1 MKQVILKSITLRDW
15 KSLNVSVDFSMDGVT
30 TIEGRNGIGKSSI
43 YHAWLWLLTGYTM
56 AGEVKNADLYDHRK
70 ELSPETPEACV
81 CATLVANGEE
91 TTIERR
97 AKAKFV
103 RKRGT
108 DIYEKA
114 PSDEYTLYVD
124 NIETSVSM
132 FEDTIKGIFE
142 VPSSLLPYLL
152 SGEFFSL
159 LASNDIKKAR
169 TLLEEM
175 THEIPIE
182 EMTDMDYTPLKEKL
196 GKYNIEQLKEQ
207 SANALAPLKQRE
219 HDIPIKIEQ
228 EQTLIA
234 SYRENDFA
242 SLAIEIEQAKRDIK
256 TLDERMM
263 GTKEGMEEQV
273 KRRNEALKKRGDMM
287 QLIEEKRVAYEKDY
301 QEEIARVNKE
311 IAEKRSENVRM
322 TLAIADK
329 ERALNNLIS
338 ANKRREEER
347 ERKEKE
353 LQGLR
358 DELNLI
364 KSRTFDEG
372 SLTCKYCGQE
382 LPFDKQ
388 EELKQ
393 RFEEQKARDREA
405 NITKGKAKKEEL
417 ERLKEAI
424 EQCNG
429 EIENCKY
436 EIELMP
442 KGDDKTSIDL
452 LEKQIGDLRDSHM
465 PFSSTDEYASL
476 KNEMEKIE
484 VPEVKTDTSNDE
496 CKREKSILMDK
507 LEQLNRK
514 YGLLS
519 EVEKMEKDIASLE
532 NEKEEVGRHIVAIEQ
547 FQAMIAAY
555 EEERARRVSEQIN
568 SRMEGCKIRMW
579 RTQKDGQRVKDC
591 VITNGDGVTYNT
603 TNFSDRISINMQ
615 LQRLFCEH
623 YEVLLPTFVDEA
635 YAFDSYH
642 EPRAWEVGQQVILL
656 KPSDDNFMNVQY
668 K

>member
-81 CATLVANGEE
+81 CASLVANGEE

-142 VPSSLLPYLL
+142 VPSSLLHYLL

-242 SLAIEIEQAKRDIK
+242 ALAIEIEQAKQEIK

-263 GTKEGMEEQV
+263 GTNEGMEEQV
-273 KRRNEALKKRGDMM
+273 KRRNEALK
-287 QLIEEKRVAYEKDY
+287 
-301 QEEIARVNKE
+301 
-311 IAEKRSENVRM
+311 
-322 TLAIADK
+322 
-329 ERALNNLIS
+329 
-338 ANKRREEER
+338 
-347 ERKEKE
+347 
-353 LQGLR
+353 
-358 DELNLI
+358 
-364 KSRTFDEG
+364 
-372 SLTCKYCGQE
+372 
-382 LPFDKQ
+382 
-388 EELKQ
+388 
-393 RFEEQKARDREA
+393 
-405 NITKGKAKKEEL
+405 
-417 ERLKEAI
+417 
-424 EQCNG
+424 
-429 EIENCKY
+429 
-436 EIELMP
+436 
-442 KGDDKTSIDL
+442 
-452 LEKQIGDLRDSHM
+452 
-465 PFSSTDEYASL
+465 
-476 KNEMEKIE
+476 
-484 VPEVKTDTSNDE
+484 
-496 CKREKSILMDK
+496 
-507 LEQLNRK
+507 
-514 YGLLS
+514 
-519 EVEKMEKDIASLE
+519 
-532 NEKEEVGRHIVAIEQ
+532 
-547 FQAMIAAY
+547 
-555 EEERARRVSEQIN
+555 
-568 SRMEGCKIRMW
+568 
-579 RTQKDGQRVKDC
+579 
-591 VITNGDGVTYNT
+591 
-603 TNFSDRISINMQ
+603 
-615 LQRLFCEH
+615 
-623 YEVLLPTFVDEA
+623 
-635 YAFDSYH
+635 
-642 EPRAWEVGQQVILL
+642 
-656 KPSDDNFMNVQY
+656 
-668 K
+668 